1 MVTYKKLEK
10 GTFNGVNVIEYS
22 MKNEALEVRFLN
34 TMSDY
39 FLIQVLEKKDT
50 PLSFQKMLYLIMPS
64 YQTFLYHDTLKYYH
78 FQK

>member
-34 TMSDY
+34 
-39 FLIQVLEKKDT
+39 IGGVLTKIAMAEDQYEQN
-50 PLSFQKMLYLIMPS
+50 LVLN
-64 YQTFLYHDTLKYYH
+64 
-78 FQK
+78 

>member
-34 TMSDY
+34 
-39 FLIQVLEKKDT
+39 IGGVLTKIAMAEDQYEQN
-50 PLSFQKMLYLIMPS
+50 LVLNYDQIES
-64 YQTFLYHDTLKYYH
+64 
-78 FQK
+78 